1 MNKEEALAIVLD
13 WTYSALSTRE
23 KDNDNDSEATQQTA
37 GVGKENGEAG
47 KVSFGRAGAG
57 CQRAF
62 LH

>member
-1 MNKEEALAIVLD
+1 MTKDEALAVALD
-13 WTYSALSTRE
+13 WVYDATTRE
-23 KDNDNDSEATQQTA
+23 KDNDNDSTTA
-37 GVGKENGEAG
+37 RTENGVGKENGEAG

>member
-1 MNKEEALAIVLD
+1 MTKEEALAVALD
-13 WTYSALSTRE
+13 WVYDATTRE
-23 KDNDNDSEATQQTA
+23 KDNDNDSEATQQAA

>member
-1 MNKEEALAIVLD
+1 MTKEEALAVALD
-13 WTYSALSTRE
+13 WVYYTTRE

>member
-1 MNKEEALAIVLD
+1 MTKEEALAVELD
-13 WTYSALSTRE
+13 WVYDAINNRE
-23 KDNDNDSEATQQTA
+23 KDNDNDSTTA
-37 GVGKENGEAG
+37 RAENGVGKENGEAG